1 MVRDI
6 ERHDFTV
13 NCVEC
18 VAGLRGQGGVHHS
31 DTCRKRLTNV
41 IGQGDGSHRAKRA
54 RKRELAFHE
63 HASTCFVLDAK
74 RKVRTK
80 DLHDSSMKINV
91 DEQAETCPA
100 LSGQS
105 SASSSRSVVGARST
119 IAREEPVGDKRAAEY
134 PP

>member
-1 MVRDI
+1 M
-6 ERHDFTV
+6 
-13 NCVEC
+13 EC

-54 RKRELAFHE
+54 QQREVAFHE

-80 DLHDSSMKINV
+80 DLHDPSKKMDV
-91 DEQAETCPA
+91 DEKAETCPA

-105 SASSSRSVVGARST
+105 SASSTRSSGVVGARST
-119 IAREEPVGDKRAAEY
+119 IAREEPVGDKRATEY